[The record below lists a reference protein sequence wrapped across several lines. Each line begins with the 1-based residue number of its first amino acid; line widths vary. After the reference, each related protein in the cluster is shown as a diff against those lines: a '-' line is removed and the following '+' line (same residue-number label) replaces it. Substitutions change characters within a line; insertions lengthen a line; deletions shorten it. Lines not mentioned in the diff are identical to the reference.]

1 MLKYLRSKA
10 FTLLEL
16 IVVVVVLGILAA
28 IAIPSFST
36 VKQSAADKIA
46 IQSAESVV
54 RNAKALAA
62 FDGAAL
68 NDTYLDQAGSELGV
82 KYNPSANTVTTTS
95 GGETGAASIN
105 ATTGAITLATSQ
117 SGTTPTSGM
126 VSATIVADT
135 TYTGVTISK
144 TGPVIL
150 ATASGYLSRLIPVT
164 LSFSDGRQFH
174 SYDPTSG
181 NWTGNTGFAVALY
194 DASGNEL
201 TEWMYTTGYVR
212 AISDIDSVTPTPTF
226 PAGATHYIQILDY
239 TNPNQASWYQSS
251 TDVFAGATLS
261 LKAQDTE
268 GNWVTLGYSDRV
280 AVNWG

>member
-46 IQSAESVV
+46 IQSAESVL

-82 KYNPSANTVTTTS
+82 KYNPSTKTVTTES
-95 GGETGAASIN
+95 SGETGAASIN

-117 SGTTPTSGM
+117 GGSTHTSGM

-135 TYTGVTISK
+135 TYTGV
-144 TGPVIL
+144 
-150 ATASGYLSRLIPVT
+150 
-164 LSFSDGRQFH
+164 
-174 SYDPTSG
+174 
-181 NWTGNTGFAVALY
+181 
-194 DASGNEL
+194 
-201 TEWMYTTGYVR
+201 
-212 AISDIDSVTPTPTF
+212 
-226 PAGATHYIQILDY
+226 THYIQILDY